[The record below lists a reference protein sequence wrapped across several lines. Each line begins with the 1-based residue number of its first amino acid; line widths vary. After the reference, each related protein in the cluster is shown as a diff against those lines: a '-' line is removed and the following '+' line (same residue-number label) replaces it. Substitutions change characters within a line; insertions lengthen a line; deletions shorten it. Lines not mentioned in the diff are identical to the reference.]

1 MEEDIRWQQRFS
13 NYRKALLKLTE
24 AIKIIDLKNNDDT
37 ENINVKES
45 IVKVL
50 EEGLIQRF
58 EFTHE
63 LAWNVMKDFAEF
75 QGNFNIKGSRD
86 ASREAFKMK
95 LIQDADSW
103 MDMIKSRNDTTH
115 TYNEE
120 TTEEI
125 VGKINEVYYPLFKEF
140 ERNMEGLHTGKQED
154 LFNKDK

>member
-1 MEEDIRWQQRFS
+1 MEEVIRWQQRFS

-120 TTEEI
+120 TAEEI
-125 VGKINEVYYPLFKEF
+125 V
-140 ERNMEGLHTGKQED
+140 
-154 LFNKDK
+154 